1 MPKRKSDKD
10 RKKKTKKIGSKPV
23 KNPNGG
29 LKACLR
35 CSKQFM
41 STDVCRNRICVPC
54 SRLNNREWSPG
65 VYRPGVHIDGD
76 DY

>member
-1 MPKRKSDKD
+1 MPKRKNNKEQ
-10 RKKKTKKIGSKPV
+10 KKKPKKVSSRPV

-29 LKACLR
+29 LKSCLR
-35 CSKQFM
+35 CGKQFM

-65 VYRPGVHIDGD
+65 VYRSGVNVEGD
-76 DY
+76 ES

>member
-10 RKKKTKKIGSKPV
+10 GKKKSKKIGAKPV

-65 VYRPGVHIDGD
+65 VYKPGVQIEGDG
-76 DY
+76 Y